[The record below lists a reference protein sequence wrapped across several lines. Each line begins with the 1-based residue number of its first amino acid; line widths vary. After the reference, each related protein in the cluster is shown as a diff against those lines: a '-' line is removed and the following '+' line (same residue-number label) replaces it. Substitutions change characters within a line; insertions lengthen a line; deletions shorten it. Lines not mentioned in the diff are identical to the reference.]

1 MQLGNKEGYMGP
13 VLLIYVSNY
22 RVGTKSEKCFMDE
35 KHNVLYFL
43 SFIKITTLKLSLTA
57 TSPLQRHA
65 EPLNRNSDSILEIT
79 FPLHGQCTEQHLLEA
94 AVVLSCS

>member
-1 MQLGNKEGYMGP
+1 MQLGNKEGYTGP

-35 KHNVLYFL
+35 KHAV
-43 SFIKITTLKLSLTA
+43 SFIKITTLRLSLTA
-57 TSPLQRHA
+57 ASPLQRHA

>member
-1 MQLGNKEGYMGP
+1 MQLGNKEGYTGP

-35 KHNVLYFL
+35 KHAVF
-43 SFIKITTLKLSLTA
+43 FILHQDHYSEALAHSRIS
-57 TSPLQRHA
+57 LQRHA